1 MEENKMGIMPINKLL
16 ISMALPMMI
25 SMLVQALYNI
35 IDSIFVARL
44 SEDALT
50 AVSMAFPMQNL
61 MIATATGLGVGI
73 NAMLSRHLGEKNRA
87 AADKVALNG
96 IFLEFLAYIIFLILA
111 FTVIRPFYLVQAG
124 EGEIAEMGIEY
135 LTIAT
140 AAAFGIF
147 AEITFERIL
156 QSTGRTLYTMFT
168 QITGAVINIILD
180 PIMIF
185 GLLGCPK
192 LGIAGAAIATVI
204 GQIAAGA
211 LAIFLNIKKN
221 HDVNLSLKGFRP
233 SRRIILTILGIGVP
247 SMIMASVGSVMTFG
261 MNKILIAFS
270 STAVAVFGIYFKL
283 QSFVFMPVFGLNN
296 GMVPIVSFNYGAKN
310 KERMIKT
317 IRYSVF
323 YAVGIM
329 FIGLIVIQCF
339 PEVMLKMFDAS
350 EHMLN
355 MGVPALRIISI
366 SFCFAGACIVLSSV
380 FQALGNGV
388 FSMLISI
395 TRQLVLLLPSAYLL
409 SLTGNVNN
417 IWWSFPISEIGS
429 VTVTTLFFIHT
440 YKRKIKNLSSSESAL
455 FSITDILSKL
465 SKSKFSICLSSCLR
479 HLF

>member
-1 MEENKMGIMPINKLL
+1 MEENKMGVMPINKLL

-35 IDSIFVARL
+35 VDSIFVARL

-73 NAMLSRHLGEKNRA
+73 NAMLSRHLGEKNQVA
-87 AADKVALNG
+87 ANKVALNG
-96 IFLEFLAYIIFLILA
+96 IFLEFIAYIIFLILA

-140 AAAFGIF
+140 GAAFGIF

-204 GQIAAGA
+204 GQIVAGA
-211 LAIFLNIKKN
+211 LAIFLNVKKN

-233 SRRIILTILGIGVP
+233 SKRIILTILGIGVP

-296 GMVPIVSFNYGAKN
+296 GMIPIVSFNYGAKN
-310 KERMIKT
+310 RERMTKT
-317 IRYSVF
+317 IRYSIF

-329 FIGLIVIQCF
+329 FIGFVIIQIF
-339 PEVMLKMFDAS
+339 PRVMLKMFDAS
-350 EHMLN
+350 EHMMS

-366 SFCFAGACIVLSSV
+366 SFCFAGVCIVLSSV

-429 VTVTTLFFIHT
+429 VTVTLLFFIHT
-440 YKRKIKNLSSSESAL
+440 YKSKIK
-455 FSITDILSKL
+455 KL
-465 SKSKFSICLSSCLR
+465 S
-479 HLF
+479 

>member
-1 MEENKMGIMPINKLL
+1 MEENKMGVMPINKLL

-35 IDSIFVARL
+35 VDSIFVARL

-417 IWWSFPISEIGS
+417 IWWSFPIAEIGS

-440 YKRKIKNLSSSESAL
+440 YKRKIKNLS
-455 FSITDILSKL
+455 
-465 SKSKFSICLSSCLR
+465 
-479 HLF
+479 

>member
-96 IFLEFLAYIIFLILA
+96 IFLEFIAYIIFLILA

-211 LAIFLNIKKN
+211 FAIFLNIKKN

-417 IWWSFPISEIGS
+417 IWLSFPISEIGS

-440 YKRKIKNLSSSESAL
+440 YKRKIKNLS
-455 FSITDILSKL
+455 
-465 SKSKFSICLSSCLR
+465 
-479 HLF
+479 

>member
-44 SEDALT
+44 SEGALT

-96 IFLEFLAYIIFLILA
+96 IFLEFIAYIIFLILA

-211 LAIFLNIKKN
+211 FAIFLNIKKN

-296 GMVPIVSFNYGAKN
+296 GMIPIVSFNYGAKN

-317 IRYSVF
+317 IRYSAF

-440 YKRKIKNLSSSESAL
+440 YKRKIKNLS
-455 FSITDILSKL
+455 
-465 SKSKFSICLSSCLR
+465 
-479 HLF
+479 

>member
-211 LAIFLNIKKN
+211 FAIFLNIKKN

-296 GMVPIVSFNYGAKN
+296 GMIPIVSFNYGAKN

-317 IRYSVF
+317 IRYSAF

-440 YKRKIKNLSSSESAL
+440 YKRKIKNLS
-455 FSITDILSKL
+455 
-465 SKSKFSICLSSCLR
+465 
-479 HLF
+479 

>member
-440 YKRKIKNLSSSESAL
+440 YKRKIKNLS
-455 FSITDILSKL
+455 
-465 SKSKFSICLSSCLR
+465 
-479 HLF
+479 

>member
-1 MEENKMGIMPINKLL
+1 MEENKMGVMPINKLL

-35 IDSIFVARL
+35 VDSIFVARL

-73 NAMLSRHLGEKNRA
+73 NAMLSRHLGEKNREA
-87 AADKVALNG
+87 ANKVALNG
-96 IFLEFLAYIIFLILA
+96 IFLELVAYIIFLILA
-111 FTVIRPFYLVQAG
+111 FTVIRPFYLIQAG
-124 EGEIAEMGIEY
+124 DGEIAEMGIEY
-135 LTIAT
+135 LTIVT

-156 QSTGRTLYTMFT
+156 QSTGRTLHTMFT
-168 QITGAVINIILD
+168 QIIGAIINIILD

-221 HDVNLSLKGFRP
+221 HDVDLSLKGFRP
-233 SRRIILTILGIGVP
+233 SRRIITTILGIGIP

-270 STAVAVFGIYFKL
+270 STAVAVFGVYFKL

-310 KERMIKT
+310 KERMVKT
-317 IRYSVF
+317 IRYSIF

-329 FIGLIVIQCF
+329 FIGLVIIQCF
-339 PEVMLKMFDAS
+339 PGAMLKMFDAS
-350 EHMLN
+350 EHMLS
-355 MGVPALRIISI
+355 MGIPALRIISV

-388 FSMLISI
+388 FSMLVSI

-417 IWWSFPISEIGS
+417 IWWSFPIAEIGS
-429 VTVTTLFFIHT
+429 VTVTAIFFIHT
-440 YKRKIKNLSSSESAL
+440 YNRKIKNLS
-455 FSITDILSKL
+455 
-465 SKSKFSICLSSCLR
+465 
-479 HLF
+479 